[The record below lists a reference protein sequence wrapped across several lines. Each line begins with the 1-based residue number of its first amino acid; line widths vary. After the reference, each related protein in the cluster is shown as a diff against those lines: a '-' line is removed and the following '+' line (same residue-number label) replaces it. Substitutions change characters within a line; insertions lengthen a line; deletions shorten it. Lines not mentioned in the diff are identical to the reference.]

1 MGQVITSDTMSL
13 QEKLAAIAEAIK
25 QLEGLIK
32 PWRLACTLT

>member
-25 QLEGLIK
+25 QLEGNNNEII
-32 PWRLACTLT
+32 CEECE

>member
-25 QLEGLIK
+25 QLEGSNNEII
-32 PWRLACTLT
+32 CEGCE

>member
-25 QLEGLIK
+25 QLEGNTNEII
-32 PWRLACTLT
+32 CEGCE

>member
-25 QLEGLIK
+25 QLEGNNNEII
-32 PWRLACTLT
+32 CEGCE